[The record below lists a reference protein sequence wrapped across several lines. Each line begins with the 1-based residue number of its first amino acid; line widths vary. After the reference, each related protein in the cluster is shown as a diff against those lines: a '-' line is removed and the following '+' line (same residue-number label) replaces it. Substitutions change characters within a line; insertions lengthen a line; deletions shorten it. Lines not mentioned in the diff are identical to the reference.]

1 MEIILLEDIEKVG
14 AKHELVEVKPG
25 YGRNYLIPRGLAIL
39 ANKSNKA
46 KLNEMIRQEEIR
58 ENQKLDVYKEMSEK
72 IQSEV
77 LKIGAKAGTTGK
89 IFGSVTNVQI
99 AQVIKELLDLDVD
112 RRKIE
117 IPEEVK
123 TLGTYHA
130 TINFHPEVVCQVSFE
145 VVEE

>member
-1 MEIILLEDIEKVG
+1 MEIILLKDIENLG
-14 AKHELVEVKPG
+14 DKHELVTVKPG
-25 YGRNYLIPRGLAIL
+25 YGRNYLIPQGMAII

-46 KLNEMIRQEEIR
+46 RLNEMIRQDQFR
-58 ENQKLDVYKEMSEK
+58 ENKRLNEYQEMANR
-72 IQSEV
+72 IQAEV
-77 LKIGAKAGTTGK
+77 LKIGAKAGTSGK

-99 AQVIKELLDLDVD
+99 AQAIKELLDIDVD

-123 TLGTYHA
+123 NIGTYHA
-130 TINFHPEVVCQVSFE
+130 VINFHPEVSCKVNFE